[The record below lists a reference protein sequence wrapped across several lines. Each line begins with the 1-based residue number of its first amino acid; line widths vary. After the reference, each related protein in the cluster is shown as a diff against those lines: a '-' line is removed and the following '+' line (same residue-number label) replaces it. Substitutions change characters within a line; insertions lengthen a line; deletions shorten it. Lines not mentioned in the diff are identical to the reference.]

1 MYKGDPTAFHFPWIF
16 CIWDDNTT
24 VEVSVAMAVA
34 AFYSQDAES
43 TRKKKC
49 IMKNVTQITAIACK
63 KRSQKQSKHFARKI
77 FFFSKKKTKNMR
89 MNERTSK
96 RLKMLVHSWPIL
108 PTHDKK
114 VSLFIHSTKQK
125 RWRILKIRTGHLS
138 SGSVSIYEFGVHCGV
153 NMSREKIKVVMK
165 KQKKNTKNKL
175 RMKKMK

>member
-49 IMKNVTQITAIACK
+49 IMKNEKCNANYRHRMQKKITKTKQTFCK
-63 KRSQKQSKHFARKI
+63 KNI
-77 FFFSKKKTKNMR
+77 FFSKKKTKNMR

-165 KQKKNTKNKL
+165 KQKKKH
-175 RMKKMK
+175 KK